1 MGSSALNKRP
11 IPADNKF
18 GISPDPIITD
28 PEANRDAPELAE
40 RLRAAIKLAGG
51 ATQVAARSRIPYRSL
66 RHHLSGRDMK
76 RPVLVALADACGV
89 SIEWLAAGRGDM
101 FTAQHRAA
109 LSMPTVQPAPDGK
122 TLIPTQEYQQVTAPA
137 PPAVAEAAAEPP
149 SPRPSLDVD
158 KLRQA
163 IDILRVVGGPEA
175 LSADNAA
182 ARIASAY
189 DVLIGNKP

>member
-1 MGSSALNKRP
+1 MKKRP

-18 GISPDPIITD
+18 GIAPDPIITD
-28 PEANRDAPELAE
+28 PEANRDAPELAD

-51 ATQVAARSRIPYRSL
+51 ATQVAARSHVPYRSL

-101 FTAQHRAA
+101 ITPDHRAA
-109 LSMPTVQPAPDGK
+109 LSIPTVQPSPDGK
-122 TLIPTQEYQQVTAPA
+122 TLITTPEYRRATQ
-137 PPAVAEAAAEPP
+137 PPSPAAAETAAP
-149 SPRPSLDVD
+149 SPSPGPTIDVD
-158 KLRQA
+158 KLQQA
-163 IDILRVVGGPEA
+163 IDILRLIGGPEA

-182 ARIASAY
+182 ARLASAY

>member
-1 MGSSALNKRP
+1 MR
-11 IPADNKF
+11 
-18 GISPDPIITD
+18 
-28 PEANRDAPELAE
+28 RD
-40 RLRAAIKLAGG
+40 
-51 ATQVAARSRIPYRSL
+51 
-66 RHHLSGRDMK
+66 
-76 RPVLVALADACGV
+76 VLVALADACGV

-101 FTAQHRAA
+101 FAAQHRAA
-109 LSMPTVQPAPDGK
+109 LSIPTVQPSPDGK
-122 TLIPTQEYQQVTAPA
+122 TLIPTPEYRQLPPPP

-149 SPRPSLDVD
+149 ARGPSLDVD

-175 LSADNAA
+175 LSADTAA